1 MMITIYG
8 SPKSSAGR
16 CFWCL
21 EEVGATYENKS
32 INFREGEHKSEEFL
46 KINPNGKIPVL
57 VHDDFTIWESM
68 GINFYLADAFKPE
81 LLGANSQE
89 RGLVHQWSI
98 WSIADLQAPLI
109 AIFIQLIFIPEE
121 RRDHKVIEQA
131 EKKLPALFETLNN
144 SLANSKYLAG
154 DQFSLADLNVASVVA
169 VTKEINYDMTSY
181 TNINNW
187 LGVLS
192 ERPAYQKYE
201 GLKSE

>member
-1 MMITIYG
+1 MMTIYG

-32 INFREGEHKSEEFL
+32 INFREGEHKSAEFM

-81 LLGANSQE
+81 LLGADSKV

-109 AIFIQLIFIPEE
+109 AIFIQLVFVPEDK
-121 RRDHKVIEQA
+121 RDHKVIEQA
-131 EKKLPALFETLNN
+131 QKKLPAMFETLDRALGD
-144 SLANSKYLAG
+144 SQYLAG
-154 DQFSLADLNVASVVA
+154 DLFTLADLNVASVVA
-169 VTKEINYDMTSY
+169 VCQEIKYDMSAY
-181 TNINNW
+181 KNINNW
-187 LGVLS
+187 LGQLS

-201 GLKSE
+201 SLKSE

>member
-1 MMITIYG
+1 MTIYG

-32 INFREGEHKSEEFL
+32 INFREGEHKSAEFM

-81 LLGANSQE
+81 LLGADSKV

-109 AIFIQLIFIPEE
+109 AIFIQLVFVPEDK
-121 RRDHKVIEQA
+121 RDHKVIEQA
-131 EKKLPALFETLNN
+131 QKKLPAMFETLDRALGD
-144 SLANSKYLAG
+144 SQYLAG
-154 DQFSLADLNVASVVA
+154 DLFTLADLNVASVVA
-169 VTKEINYDMTSY
+169 VCQEIKYDMSAY
-181 TNINNW
+181 KNINNW
-187 LGVLS
+187 LGQLS

-201 GLKSE
+201 SLKSE

>member
-1 MMITIYG
+1 MLTIYG

-32 INFREGEHKSEEFL
+32 IDFRKGEHKSEEFL
-46 KINPNGKIPVL
+46 QINPNGKIPAL

-81 LLGANSQE
+81 LLGANPQQ
-89 RGLVHQWSI
+89 RGIVHQWSI

-109 AIFIQLIFIPEE
+109 SIFIQLVFVPEE

-131 EKKLPALFETLNN
+131 EKKLPALFETLDR
-144 SLANSKYLAG
+144 SLGHSKYLAG
-154 DQFSLADLNVASVVA
+154 DSFSLADLNVASVVA
-169 VTKEINYDMTSY
+169 VAHEIKYDMSSY
-181 TNINNW
+181 KNINNW

-192 ERPAYQKYE
+192 ERPAFKRYE
-201 GLKSE
+201 SLKSE